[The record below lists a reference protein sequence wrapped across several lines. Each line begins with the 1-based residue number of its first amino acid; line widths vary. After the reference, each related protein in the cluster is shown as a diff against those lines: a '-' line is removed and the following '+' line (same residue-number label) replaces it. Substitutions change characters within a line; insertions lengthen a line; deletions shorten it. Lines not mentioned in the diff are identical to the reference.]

1 MIKVIQILQNKM
13 QVFSYVV
20 YDIYTND
27 CAVIDPS
34 TEPEKILK
42 TLDQN
47 NLNLKAVINTHGHPD
62 HVCGNSY
69 ILKNIKA
76 PLYIHKK
83 DAYLLGKI
91 SSRLFSRALGG
102 KSSPSPDYF
111 VEDNDIIESGSFS
124 FEVIHTPGHTPGGI
138 CLFTDKNLFTGDT
151 LFTGDVGRTDL
162 PGASY
167 EELVNSVKNRLFTL
181 APDTVVWPGHN
192 YSEDKY
198 STIEKEKRTNPYI
211 S

>member
-1 MIKVIQILQNKM
+1 MIKVIQILQSKM
-13 QVFSYVV
+13 QVFSYIV
-20 YDIYTND
+20 YDADTND

-34 TEPEKILK
+34 TEPEKILDAI
-42 TLDQN
+42 DQN
-47 NLNLKAVINTHGHPD
+47 SLNLKAVINTHGHPD
-62 HVCGNSY
+62 HTCGNSY

-76 PLYIHKK
+76 PLYIHKE

-102 KSSPSPDYF
+102 KSSPEPDYF

-124 FEVIHTPGHTPGGI
+124 LEVIHTPGHTPGGI

-167 EELVNSVKNRLFTL
+167 KELVSSVKNKIFSLD
-181 APDTVVWPGHN
+181 PGTVVWPGHD
-192 YSEDKY
+192 YSGDKN
-198 STIEKEKRTNPYI
+198 STIEKEKTTNPYI
-211 S
+211 